1 MNREI
6 NSVADHALSKFL
18 GEPPARH
25 LGVAALQRRA
35 FLMNTGAL
43 IAASSLAPL
52 GLGCAAAAA
61 QSTAAKPAAAPERF
75 RIDVHHHIA
84 PPAYVQEMKS
94 MLFPPTLGWSPQKSL
109 DDMDAAGVATSITS
123 ITTPGVWL
131 GDNQQGRRVARECN
145 DYGAKMVA
153 DYPGRFGMFAAI
165 PLPDTEGSLRE
176 IEYGLD
182 VLKADGISVF
192 TSYRD
197 RWLGDANFD
206 PVMEELNRRK
216 ALVYVHPDTPVCCR
230 DILRD
235 LFNNS
240 VIEYTVDTT
249 RAIAS
254 LLFRGTINRYRDIRW
269 IFAHGGG
276 TVPFI
281 VERLTRIPAT
291 YPKLASTVP
300 NGVMAELV
308 RFHYDLAQA
317 STAPALA
324 ALTKL
329 FPISRLLWGTDFPFR
344 HGVEYV
350 RQQHDY
356 GFSDGDLRKIGRDN
370 ALELLPRWRG
380 AKA

>member
-1 MNREI
+1 MNRES
-6 NSVADHALSKFL
+6 NRVADCALSKFL
-18 GEPPARH
+18 GEPLAPKVD
-25 LGVAALQRRA
+25 VAALQRRA
-35 FLMNTGAL
+35 FLMNAGAI
-43 IAASSLAPL
+43 IAASSFGPM
-52 GLGCAAAAA
+52 GLRTAGAAERSTSDGAAAV
-61 QSTAAKPAAAPERF
+61 PARF

-84 PPAYVQEMKS
+84 PPAYVEEMKPL
-94 MLFPPTLGWSPQKSL
+94 LFPPTLGWSPQKSL
-109 DDMDAAGVATSITS
+109 DDMDAAGVETSITS

-131 GDNQQGRRVARECN
+131 GENEQGRRVARECN

-197 RWLGDANFD
+197 RWLGDPNFD
-206 PVMEELNRRK
+206 PVMEELNRRN

-254 LLFRGTINRYRDIRW
+254 LLFRGTVTRYPKIRW

-300 NGVMAELV
+300 DGVMAELLK
-308 RFHYDLAQA
+308 FHYDLAQA
-317 STAPALA
+317 STPSALA

-350 RQQHDY
+350 AQQRDY
-356 GFSDGDLRKIGRDN
+356 GFSDGDLRKIGREN
-370 ALELLPRWRG
+370 ALELLPRWRA
-380 AKA
+380 AKV